1 MYITVLY
8 RLLIRSVGL
17 LECEEDV
24 ERLLLETVTAEYK
37 KGVRQIRHNS
47 SNKLRKIMRKLEANS
62 TEEHILN
69 LEVTSLF
76 AQYFICSYFALSRR
90 NLLIWF
96 PFLYLINKFS
106 GQAFHRFYR
115 GIAEQQSTTPEATF
129 TCSKIAYR

>member
-76 AQYFICSYFALSRR
+76 AQYLISSYFALSGR
-90 NLLIWF
+90 NLFI
-96 PFLYLINKFS
+96 
-106 GQAFHRFYR
+106 
-115 GIAEQQSTTPEATF
+115 
-129 TCSKIAYR
+129 